1 MKEEIEKIAE
11 EFAEIF
17 KKMNWQWNTSE
28 FKGIPT
34 KEMIEKHIKE
44 DIEIIKDGTHGS
56 HTCSGRIFVLKTISK
71 EPEGDYIEYIIS
83 LLDRRIGEE
92 SF

>member
-1 MKEEIEKIAE
+1 MKEEIKKISR
-11 EFAEIF
+11 EFAEVF
-17 KKMNWQWNTSE
+17 KKMNWQWNTSG

-34 KEMIEKHIKE
+34 KEMIAKHIEE
-44 DIEIIKDGTHGS
+44 DIEIIKNGVHGS

-71 EPEGDYIEYIIS
+71 EPDGDYIEYIIS

-92 SF
+92 CF